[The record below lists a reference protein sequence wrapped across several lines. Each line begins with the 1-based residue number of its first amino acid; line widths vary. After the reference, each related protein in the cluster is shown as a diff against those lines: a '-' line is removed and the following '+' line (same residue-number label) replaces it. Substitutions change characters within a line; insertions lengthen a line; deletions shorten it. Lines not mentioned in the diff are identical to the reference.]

1 MNHRSVYRLTLM
13 ASVAILAALF
23 STPAW
28 TQEGVLMIAEAEPN
42 NAPETAQ
49 SLGLME
55 RGTTLI
61 INGTAGTTDPGTQI
75 EEIVDDCKELA
86 PLQDF
91 YTFTLPQAMDVGFN
105 LTFDRTADFDL
116 WLFYHKAAP
125 GPNDAIVK
133 LVTGSAVTSR
143 GVAETITPRA
153 LEAGTYYVAVNAPQ
167 FPRIPSSPYTLTLHV
182 GKSSTELHQ
191 LEDYFCHGDGF
202 EDAGKIF
209 VNQFKPTHYPA
220 ELESVTYEFLKGHD
234 TPSPVNKQVRLV
246 GFMDPTGADA
256 PPASPTFTID
266 RRETITRVGASV
278 NGRVRVTFNPPIRI
292 TEGHVYLGVE
302 IAEDAK
308 TTGVLLSIAKNVY
321 GQRTYVSADRGRTF
335 ELASILPDEEPNPPE
350 HMAIIRPVFRLIR

>member
-1 MNHRSVYRLTLM
+1 MNYRSVYRFTLL
-13 ASVAILAALF
+13 ASVAIFAALLS
-23 STPAW
+23 STAQMQQD
-28 TQEGVLMIAEAEPN
+28 TLTITEAEPN

-49 SLGLME
+49 SLGSLE

-61 INGTAGTTDPGTQI
+61 ITGTAATTDPGTQI
-75 EEIVDDCKELA
+75 EEIVEDCKELA

-91 YTFTLPQAMDVGFN
+91 YTFTLSQAMDVGLS

-116 WLFYHKAAP
+116 WLFYHKADP
-125 GPNDAIVK
+125 GPNDAVVK

-143 GVAETITPRA
+143 GVSETITPRA

-167 FPRIPSSPYTLTLHV
+167 FPRIPNSPYTLTINA
-182 GKSSTELHQ
+182 GKSPTELHQ

-209 VNQFKPTHYPA
+209 IVRFKPTHFPA

-234 TPSPVNKQVRLV
+234 TPSPVNKQARLI
-246 GFMDPTGADA
+246 GFIDPTGVDA
-256 PPASPTFTID
+256 PPTNPTFTID
-266 RRETITRVGASV
+266 RRETIARVGASV
-278 NGRVRVTFNPPIRI
+278 HGRVRITFNPPIRV
-292 TEGHVYLGVE
+292 TGGNVYLGVE
-302 IAEDAK
+302 IAEDAA

-350 HMAIIRPVFRLIR
+350 HVAIIRPVFRLIR